1 MGHCCP
7 QLLLSSVTGGVVEDR
22 DRSPTHRLVLLLKEK
37 CQPRWRSWREAWS
50 GQRSFAEALLSL
62 ASLVGT
68 WECACVCSSGGRRHT
83 LTHLCLALSSAF
95 VRLFWRPL
103 QASSASPSPW
113 HRARQLQHAHAG
125 CLSQK
130 KGKFRQMAHSWV
142 DLQPPGRTASPYN
155 TGCVVDSYQHRH
167 LCLGEACTQPFSAR
181 WC

>member
-103 QASSASPSPW
+103 QADTHQLLPLRGTEQGSCSMLTLDVFLRRKASSGKW
-113 HRARQLQHAHAG
+113 HTPGWICSLQEEQLH
-125 CLSQK
+125 
-130 KGKFRQMAHSWV
+130 
-142 DLQPPGRTASPYN
+142 PT
-155 TGCVVDSYQHRH
+155 
-167 LCLGEACTQPFSAR
+167 TQDVL
-181 WC
+181 